1 MIIRYHMATI
11 RDYRIVYGVSPTRVP
26 KYIINRLLE
35 NNDTLSETEAKEII
49 SNKKLIAI
57 VPENIFAEINRVTQN
72 FNIHVLKEPYN
83 LNTLK
88 EINDEDLADK
98 QKILS
103 KFLGANQDE
112 SKRIIPLNDKKFDIG
127 KKVDWLVVDE
137 SDVTRKEI
145 LFLKSLNTEIGKF
158 EKPINILVRSSVEK
172 EKFKIFYNVTQIKKH
187 DLVQGGADFLIID
200 NKGKEIG
207 SFSYKHQEGKS
218 IAERYKGFIKKLAF
232 YIKTEQYKKLS
243 DVFQDFVNKVKSYQD
258 SIYPDKIPQIYK
270 DFLTKEIEEEFISF
284 LYHDYGEKNYDFV
297 MFSNEAPMLKKNN
310 LTDEYWELFPGG
322 DGKIFISELPSEE
335 LGNYK
340 PYLMA
345 RFGSGGTGGLRYF
358 IAPKIRAMA
367 TNSKNIDDIDQK
379 LNNADI
385 LKEIYSSLLEESKIR

>member
-1 MIIRYHMATI
+1 MATI

-57 VPENIFAEINRVTQN
+57 VPENIFAEVNRVTQN

-112 SKRIIPLNDKKFDIG
+112 SKQIIPLNDKKFDIG

-218 IAERYKGFIKKLAF
+218 IAE
-232 YIKTEQYKKLS
+232 
-243 DVFQDFVNKVKSYQD
+243 
-258 SIYPDKIPQIYK
+258 
-270 DFLTKEIEEEFISF
+270 
-284 LYHDYGEKNYDFV
+284 
-297 MFSNEAPMLKKNN
+297 
-310 LTDEYWELFPGG
+310 
-322 DGKIFISELPSEE
+322 
-335 LGNYK
+335 
-340 PYLMA
+340 
-345 RFGSGGTGGLRYF
+345 
-358 IAPKIRAMA
+358 
-367 TNSKNIDDIDQK
+367 
-379 LNNADI
+379 
-385 LKEIYSSLLEESKIR
+385 